1 MPHTSFS
8 IKKILVPIDFSETS
22 LLAIEHAGF
31 TAQLFKAE
39 LVLLHVME
47 KHWEKFNIIV
57 PNIPVTKPSGL
68 VNEIEKRLE
77 DIAFDIQSRYGV
89 KSECITTDGTIF
101 HEIISIGKEYNID
114 LIIMGTHGLS
124 GFVEFFLGSNAYKVT
139 TLAECPVL
147 SVQVN
152 SKKSGFQ
159 NIILPIDNSAHSRQ
173 KVHHAVVLANH
184 FGSVIHIV
192 GLVDTTIESQQH
204 HLEVIIKQVEEFLS
218 TSKIGHT
225 TKYILGNNQA
235 KLTLEYATEINAD
248 LIVIMGDQEENLI
261 GRLMGPYA
269 QQIVNHSK
277 IPTLSIPPAYGYL
290 STESM
295 TNPY

>member
-47 KHWEKFNIIV
+47 KHWENFNIVV

-68 VNEIEKRLE
+68 VNQVEKRLE

-89 KSECITTDGTIF
+89 KSECITMEGTIF
-101 HEIISIGKEYNID
+101 HEIIAIAKEYSID
-114 LIIMGTHGLS
+114 LIVMGTHGVS
-124 GFVEFFLGSNAYKVT
+124 GFVECFIGSNTYKIT
-139 TLAECPVL
+139 TLADCPVL
-147 SVQVN
+147 SVQVT
-152 SKKSGFQ
+152 SKKLGFQ

-173 KVHHAVVLANH
+173 KVHQAVVLANH
-184 FGSVIHIV
+184 FGSVVHIV
-192 GLVDTTIESQQH
+192 GLVDTKIEEQKHQ
-204 HLEVIIKQVEEFLS
+204 LELKVKQVEEFLTQS
-218 TSKIGHT
+218 TIAHT
-225 TKYILGNNQA
+225 TKYISGNNQA
-235 KLTLEYATEINAD
+235 KLTLDYATDINAD
-248 LIVIMGDQEENLI
+248 LIMIMGDQEENLM
-261 GRLMGPYA
+261 GRLLGAYA

-290 STESM
+290 TTDSM

>member
-1 MPHTSFS
+1 MSHTSFS

-57 PNIPVTKPSGL
+57 PNIPVEKPSGM
-68 VNEIEKRLE
+68 VNAVEKRLE
-77 DIAFDIQSRYGV
+77 DIAFDIQSKYGV

-101 HEIISIGKEYNID
+101 HEIISIAKEYAVD
-114 LIIMGTHGLS
+114 LIMMGTHGVS
-124 GFVEFFLGSNAYKVT
+124 GFVELFLGSNAYKIT
-139 TLAECPVL
+139 TLAGCPVL
-147 SVQVN
+147 SVQVH
-152 SKKSGFQ
+152 SKKLGFQ
-159 NIILPIDNSAHSRQ
+159 NIVLPIDNSAHSRQ
-173 KVHHAVVLANH
+173 KVHHAIVLANH
-184 FGSVIHIV
+184 FGAVVHIV
-192 GLVDTTIESQQH
+192 GLIDTKIETDKQQ
-204 HLEVIIKQVEEFLS
+204 LELKVKQVEDFLS
-218 TSKIGHT
+218 KSTVAHT
-225 TKYILGNNQA
+225 TKYISGNNQA
-235 KLTLEYATEINAD
+235 KLTLNYATEINAD
-248 LIVIMGDQEENLI
+248 LIVIMGDQEENLT
-261 GRLMGPYA
+261 GRFLGAYA

-277 IPTLSIPPAYGYL
+277 IPTLTIPPEYGYL